1 MLDYSGRK
9 GQAFGHE
16 QSAIQQ
22 NPIGR
27 EKARSGKTSR
37 RLFISASRK
46 WNNVGRKG
54 LHYRWTADAKGR

>member
-1 MLDYSGRK
+1 MVKRSATK
-9 GQAFGHE
+9 

-22 NPIGR
+22 NLIGR

-37 RLFISASRK
+37 RLFMSASPM

-54 LHYRWTADAKGR
+54 LHYRRTADEKGR

>member
-1 MLDYSGRK
+1 V
-9 GQAFGHE
+9 
-16 QSAIQQ
+16 IQQ
-22 NPIGR
+22 NLIGR

-54 LHYRWTADAKGR
+54 LHYRRTADAKGR